1 MDVSRIRIQWWTRQV
16 RIRKRE
22 VAALKAE
29 LCQREAEHAAAKQ
42 AELRRQAAVRSRLR
56 WEKIRDRGRQM
67 VRGWLLVEQREM
79 LADARAAVEA
89 MRRAAHEETHGET
102 LE

>member
-1 MDVSRIRIQWWTRQV
+1 M
-16 RIRKRE
+16 
-22 VAALKAE
+22 
-29 LCQREAEHAAAKQ
+29 EARHAAAVQ

-67 VRGWLLVEQREM
+67 VGWWLLDEHREM
-79 LADARAAVEA
+79 LAAGQAAVEA

-102 LE
+102 L